1 MSPTVPLST
10 TLLLEQVQGIY
21 IIIVIV
27 SYLSY
32 HTATVK
38 VIKSSSLLVSLVS
51 CIVELVL
58 VLGII
63 VTVALSQ
70 EISTRRLTVTRCV
83 MVTRT

>member
-1 MSPTVPLST
+1 MPLST

-32 HTATVK
+32 HNATVK